1 MDLEERWELRRE
13 GRSER
18 CEGLSLRMRRRS
30 SSPMSLPSMRQGME
44 RLIHWIAREIRGELV
59 RQRMAEVGER
69 EERVGRKES

>member
-1 MDLEERWELRRE
+1 
-13 GRSER
+13 
-18 CEGLSLRMRRRS
+18 
-30 SSPMSLPSMRQGME
+30 MSLPSMRQGME